1 MELIMEK
8 GLVHIYTGDGKG
20 KTTAAVGLACSA
32 LGHNLK
38 VCYVH
43 FHKDPKKYGYCE
55 IDNLKKL
62 GATVLGFAKEHPFC
76 DSGINKEQIK
86 NEVEN
91 ALIFLSEKIKAE
103 SFDLLI
109 LDEINISVRD
119 GFLSE
124 KNLLEFVKSKPAKL
138 ELVMTGREATQ
149 NLMDLA
155 DYVSF
160 VQKLKHPY
168 DKGVTS
174 RKGIEF

>member
-1 MELIMEK
+1 MFTSYLLI
-8 GLVHIYTGDGKG
+8 
-20 KTTAAVGLACSA
+20 
-32 LGHNLK
+32 
-38 VCYVH
+38 
-43 FHKDPKKYGYCE
+43 
-55 IDNLKKL
+55 
-62 GATVLGFAKEHPFC
+62 
-76 DSGINKEQIK
+76 
-86 NEVEN
+86 
-91 ALIFLSEKIKAE
+91 
-103 SFDLLI
+103 FDLLI